1 MARILFTVCG
11 VGLGHCMRS
20 MPLIDYLQKEGHEIV
35 LSSYGES
42 QKFLKKKFSKV
53 GSLKWFDLL
62 FDKDQYRRTK
72 TILYNLPNAPRVIA
86 SNFLN
91 LLGLVREFRPDVI
104 VSDFDF
110 NSSLVG
116 FMQNIPVILLSNMH
130 MMEYNPI
137 EMSVKDKIDYAV
149 KERPIIHGFPR
160 IDALFVLGFVR
171 PRSMPKKARFFFQP
185 VRKEVLEKKPLKK
198 GFFLVYLSD
207 GQSESLLAAL
217 KRFRDK
223 KFVAIGAKPKHNVPP
238 NFRFKQL
245 DQESFAK
252 DLAECNGVISHGGIS
267 LMCES
272 LYLGK
277 PVYTFTSKSFFER
290 YYNGKL
296 VEENGMGLLEEEPSF
311 EGLGRFF
318 SRLSE
323 FEEKIEKNGFVPG
336 GEALKKELSLSINEL
351 AKKHATAKNASPF
364 WNT

>member
-1 MARILFTVCG
+1 
-11 VGLGHCMRS
+11 MRS

-62 FDKDQYRRTK
+62 FDKDQYKRTK

-86 SNFLN
+86 SNFLS
-91 LLGLVREFRPDVI
+91 LLKLVREFKPDVI

-160 IDALFVLGFVR
+160 MDALFVLGFVR
-171 PRSMPKKARFFFQP
+171 PGPMPKKAKFFFQP
-185 VRKEVLEKKPLKK
+185 VRKEVLEKNPSKK
-198 GFFLVYLSD
+198 GFFLVYLSE
-207 GQSESLLAAL
+207 GHAESMLAVL

-223 KFVAIGAKPKHNVPP
+223 KFVVIGTKPKHNVPS
-238 NFRFKQL
+238 NFKFKQL

-252 DLAECNGVISHGGIS
+252 DLAECNGVLSHGGIS
-267 LMCES
+267 LTCES
-272 LYLGK
+272 LYLKK

-290 YYNGKL
+290 YYNGRV
-296 VEENGMGLLEEEPSF
+296 VEENVMGLLEEKPSF
-311 EGLGRFF
+311 EGLEKFF
-318 SRLSE
+318 SRIPE
-323 FEEKIEKNGFVPG
+323 FEKNIEKNSFVPDN
-336 GEALKKELSLSINEL
+336 EELKKELSLAINEL
-351 AKKHATAKNASPF
+351 AKKQAKAKNASPF
-364 WNT
+364 WSP